1 MEKNMAKKK
10 IDLREVVED
19 ARNYEEV
26 SSSKFDL
33 IPRELNFE
41 IRFDAPDGKSY
52 NEKLISKIMDGD
64 DRLTQQR
71 VIQKLCSGVLFDNL
85 SYAEKLR
92 IDAISRALT
101 QIKDVPDFIAHWIG
115 EDDQLLAE
123 INEILVEHETR
134 YFRGN
139 ARKSPDGSAEKRVSI
154 TCSAFSEDDSP

>member
-1 MEKNMAKKK
+1 MANKK
-10 IDLREVVED
+10 IDLRDVVED
-19 ARNYEEV
+19 ARNYEEA
-26 SSSKFDL
+26 SAPKFDL
-33 IPRELNFE
+33 MPRELEFE
-41 IRFDAPDGKSY
+41 IQFDAPDGKSY
-52 NEKLISKIMDGD
+52 TEKLISKIMDGD

-71 VIQKLCSGVLFDNL
+71 VIQRLCSGVLFDNL

-101 QIKDVPDFIAHWIG
+101 QIKDVPDFIAQWVG

-139 ARKSPDGSAEKRVSI
+139 ARKSAEGSAEKRVSI
-154 TCSAFSEDDSP
+154 TCSALSQDGSSE